1 MMTIKSGIQIM
12 MITCLCVCSLVRK
25 EKGDGRSVCAL
36 LLLLLL
42 LLVMSVCVCCA
53 MRYDAV
59 RYVVGRSRA
68 CVCIEQ
74 LSVFLARATDVR
86 ADPLP
91 RAQIIEG

>member
-1 MMTIKSGIQIM
+1 M

-25 EKGDGRSVCAL
+25 EKGDGRSVCALLL